1 MIERVET
8 PRAVK
13 KAITLERNFDK
24 DIWLY
29 NKTSMDDF
37 RSTAK
42 DIKLGKIYKKRI
54 MKIKRQ
60 RSKSSQR
67 SKSFSGTR

>member
-37 RSTAK
+37 RATAK
-42 DIKLGKIYKKRI
+42 DIKIGKIYKKRI

-60 RSKSSQR
+60 RSKSS
-67 SKSFSGTR
+67 